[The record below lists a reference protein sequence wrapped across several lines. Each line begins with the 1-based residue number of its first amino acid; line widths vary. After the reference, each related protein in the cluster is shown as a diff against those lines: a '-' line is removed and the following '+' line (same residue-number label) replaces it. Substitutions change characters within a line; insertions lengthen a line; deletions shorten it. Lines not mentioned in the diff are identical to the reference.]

1 MLALC
6 YHKTI
11 EKNHRAFGNLPP
23 LPYLWSLGIYISCT
37 FLIKKK
43 KVYVLLNTTATKPK
57 CEPILKCNYSISR
70 GKPLQRFPAL
80 QVTFKAQPS

>member
-1 MLALC
+1 MQSFLKKKKIFDEMLALC

-37 FLIKKK
+37 FLLKKK
-43 KVYVLLNTTATKPK
+43 SVCTAEHNRHKT
-57 CEPILKCNYSISR
+57 
-70 GKPLQRFPAL
+70 
-80 QVTFKAQPS
+80 QVRAHPEM